1 MTTRKKSEITND
13 YYRTPTWCV
22 DAIRDYIPNV
32 AEVCDPC
39 AGDGAILDAFYEDA
53 ACEAP
58 PLRALEID
66 PALAAKIRPEVTTT
80 VRDALS
86 PEPWGAKG
94 NVVMNPPYSL
104 AEAFVRRA
112 LAEVEPHGG
121 CVFALLR
128 LGFLESAGRVDL
140 HAEYPSHVYPLS
152 VRPSFC
158 LSVRCRDRRGCGYR
172 AQLPTHGDS
181 GQRAARPKKCP
192 SCGGPVATSTTDA
205 TAYAWFAWG
214 TRPGM
219 VRPGVTVMGVDQIR
233 HNRTPSS
240 DHQIDM
246 GAGVIVPVPSEV
258 GERRI
263 ERDEALLV
271 AKVALD
277 RNPSLF
283 GHLHIRLSCGAL
295 GADLSRIYRARLRA
309 ISEEVLAAS
318 ASSGTVPA
326 PKAKKT
332 TKRRSA

>member
-1 MTTRKKSEITND
+1 MSATTRTKAEIGND

-39 AGDGAILDAFYEDA
+39 AGDGAILDAFYEDSA
-53 ACEAP
+53 VEPP

-66 PALAAKIRPEVTTT
+66 PVLAAKIRPEVTTT

-86 PEPWGAKG
+86 PEPWGARG
-94 NVVMNPPYSL
+94 NVVMNPPYSQ

-128 LGFLESAGRVDL
+128 LGFLESAERVDL

-181 GQRAARPKKCP
+181 GQRATRPKKCP
-192 SCGGPVATSTTDA
+192 ACGGPVATSTTDA

-219 VRPGVTVMGVDQIR
+219 VRPGVTVMRIEQLR
-233 HNRTPSS
+233 HTRAPSS
-240 DHQIDM
+240 DHRIDV

-258 GERRI
+258 GDRRI
-263 ERDEALLV
+263 ERDEAQLV
-271 AKVALD
+271 AKVVLDLNPAL
-277 RNPSLF
+277 F
-283 GHLHIRLSCGAL
+283 EHLHIRRACGAL

-309 ISEEVLAAS
+309 LSEEVLAAS
-318 ASSGTVPA
+318 AVVHA
-326 PKAKKT
+326 PKAAKKA
-332 TKRRSA
+332 KRRSA